1 LQKWLHLASN
11 LQYPPSNEFEWN
23 IEYRMQIDK
32 SIFFL
37 QIMLARL
44 RMCVFFCTFARYFAK
59 YMLTHLHIRN
69 YALIS
74 HLDIDFHE
82 GFSVMTGETGAGK
95 SIILGALN
103 LVMGARADIKSITE
117 GEDKCVIEA
126 LFRPSSAVRSQI
138 ASLLDRSQSELLD
151 TLVIRRELSA
161 SGRSRSFVND
171 EVVTQAELKALA
183 RQLIDIH
190 SQHESL
196 MIGDDLF
203 QIQVVD
209 AIAGNNSEREAYA
222 AAYTNYQEAVAAL
235 HKAEALAKKIQAD
248 ADYLQWQYQQLV
260 EAQLVAGEIEELE
273 EEEYRLSHAEE
284 IQASLAQALQQ
295 LDSDQGALAMI
306 HSAGS
311 GLFKVVQNGS
321 ELSRVTERLDSVEIE
336 LKDILSD
343 IQRLYDRTELDPMR
357 LEQVGER
364 LSMLQTLMKK
374 HRVQTVEEL
383 IALRE
388 EYAEQVQRI
397 ENIDEEIE
405 RLRVESVRLKGEA
418 ERAAQQLT
426 QSRKSVCE
434 KIAMHLVEDMQR
446 LGVPH
451 AKVAVDIQ
459 PTEDFTETG
468 KDNVQFMFAAN
479 LNQSLRR
486 VAEVASGGEISRL
499 MLCIKALIAS
509 SNGLPTIIFDEIDTG
524 VSGAIASQMGE
535 IMRQMGTS
543 RQIITITHLPQ
554 VAARGEQHYLVYKED
569 TDVRTETHIRV
580 LTEAEH
586 EQEIEKMRQL

>member
-1 LQKWLHLASN
+1 MWAIL
-11 LQYPPSNEFEWN
+11 
-23 IEYRMQIDK
+23 
-32 SIFFL
+32 
-37 QIMLARL
+37 
-44 RMCVFFCTFARYFAK
+44 AK

-117 GEDKCVIEA
+117 GEEKCVIEA
-126 LFRPSSAVRSQI
+126 LFRPSSTVRSQI

-151 TLVIRRELSA
+151 TLVIRRELSV

-209 AIAGNNSEREAYA
+209 AIAGNESEREAYA

-397 ENIDEEIE
+397 ENIDEEVE
-405 RLRVESVRLKGEA
+405 GLKVESVRLKGEA

-451 AKVAVDIQ
+451 AKVAVNIQ

-569 TDVRTETHIRV
+569 TDVRTETHIRA
-580 LTEAEH
+580 LNEAEH

>member
-1 LQKWLHLASN
+1 MWAILA
-11 LQYPPSNEFEWN
+11 E
-23 IEYRMQIDK
+23 
-32 SIFFL
+32 
-37 QIMLARL
+37 
-44 RMCVFFCTFARYFAK
+44 

-117 GEDKCVIEA
+117 GEEKCVIEA
-126 LFRPSSAVRSQI
+126 LFRPSSTVRSQI

-209 AIAGNNSEREAYA
+209 AIAGNESEREAYA

-405 RLRVESVRLKGEA
+405 GLKVESVRLKGEA

>member
-1 LQKWLHLASN
+1 MHNS
-11 LQYPPSNEFEWN
+11 
-23 IEYRMQIDK
+23 RK
-32 SIFFL
+32 S
-37 QIMLARL
+37 
-44 RMCVFFCTFARYFAK
+44 CTFANYFVK
-59 YMLTHLHIRN
+59 DMLTHLHIRN

-117 GEDKCVIEA
+117 GEERCVIEA
-126 LFRPSSAVRSQI
+126 TFGEDLI
-138 ASLLDRSQSELLD
+138 
-151 TLVIRRELSA
+151 IRRELSA
-161 SGRSRSFVND
+161 NGRSRSFVND
-171 EVVTQAELKALA
+171 EIVTQTELKALA

-209 AIAGNNSEREAYA
+209 AIAGNTAEREAYSH
-222 AAYTNYQEAVAAL
+222 AYISYQEAIAAL
-235 HKAEALAKKIQAD
+235 REAQALAKKAQAD
-248 ADYLQWQYQQLV
+248 ADYLQWQYTQLL

-284 IQASLAQALQQ
+284 IQTALAQALQQ
-295 LDSDQGALAMI
+295 LDSDNGALSLI
-306 HSAGS
+306 HSTR
-311 GLFKVVQNGS
+311 
-321 ELSRVTERLDSVEIE
+321 LSDADSALAERIDSVEIE
-336 LKDILSD
+336 LKDIVSD
-343 IQRLYDRTELDPMR
+343 IQRLYDRTERDPMR
-357 LEQVGER
+357 LEQVQER
-364 LSMLQTLMKK
+364 ISMLQTLMKK
-374 HRVQTVEEL
+374 HHVQTVDQLITLRDEL
-383 IALRE
+383 AT
-388 EYAEQVQRI
+388 QVQRI
-397 ENIDEEIE
+397 ENIDEDLAHLQAEVDTAHSALSIAADALTAS
-405 RLRVESVRLKGEA
+405 RLEPCNLIA
-418 ERAAQQLT
+418 
-426 QSRKSVCE
+426 SR
-434 KIAMHLVEDMQR
+434 LVEDMVR

-459 PTEDFTETG
+459 PTNDFSETG
-468 KDNVQFMFAAN
+468 KDNVQFLFAAN

-535 IMRQMGTS
+535 IMRQMAQS

-554 VAARGEQHYLVYKED
+554 VAARCEQHYLVYKED
-569 TDVRTETHIRV
+569 TDVRTETHIRQ
-580 LTEAEH
+580 LSDQEH
-586 EQEIEKMRQL
+586 DMEIEKMRSL

>member
-1 LQKWLHLASN
+1 
-11 LQYPPSNEFEWN
+11 
-23 IEYRMQIDK
+23 
-32 SIFFL
+32 
-37 QIMLARL
+37 
-44 RMCVFFCTFARYFAK
+44 
-59 YMLTHLHIRN
+59 MLTHLHIRN

-117 GEDKCVIEA
+117 GEERCVIEA
-126 LFRPSSAVRSQI
+126 TFGEDLI
-138 ASLLDRSQSELLD
+138 
-151 TLVIRRELSA
+151 IRRELSA
-161 SGRSRSFVND
+161 NGRSRSFVND
-171 EVVTQAELKALA
+171 EIVTQTELKALA

-209 AIAGNNSEREAYA
+209 AIAGNTAEREAYSH
-222 AAYTNYQEAVAAL
+222 AYISYQEAIAAL
-235 HKAEALAKKIQAD
+235 REAQALAKKAQAD
-248 ADYLQWQYQQLV
+248 ADYLQWQHTQLV
-260 EAQLVAGEIEELE
+260 EAQLLAGEIEELE

-284 IQASLAQALQQ
+284 IQTALAQALQQ
-295 LDSDQGALAMI
+295 LDSDNGALFLI
-306 HSAGS
+306 HSTR
-311 GLFKVVQNGS
+311 
-321 ELSRVTERLDSVEIE
+321 LSDADSALAERIDSVEIE
-336 LKDILSD
+336 LKDIVSD
-343 IQRLYDRTELDPMR
+343 IQRLYDRTERDPMR
-357 LEQVGER
+357 LEQVQER
-364 LSMLQTLMKK
+364 ISMLQTLMKK
-374 HRVQTVEEL
+374 HHVQTVDQLITLRDEL
-383 IALRE
+383 AT
-388 EYAEQVQRI
+388 QVQRI
-397 ENIDEEIE
+397 ENIDEDLA
-405 RLRVESVRLKGEA
+405 RLQAEVDTAHSALSIAAEALTASRLA
-418 ERAAQQLT
+418 PCNLIA
-426 QSRKSVCE
+426 SR
-434 KIAMHLVEDMQR
+434 LVEDMVR

-459 PTEDFTETG
+459 PTNDFSETG
-468 KDNVQFMFAAN
+468 KDNVQFLFAAN

-535 IMRQMGTS
+535 IMRQMAQS

-554 VAARGEQHYLVYKED
+554 VAARCEQHYLVYKED
-569 TDVRTETHIRV
+569 TDVRTETHIRQ
-580 LTEAEH
+580 LSDQEH
-586 EQEIEKMRQL
+586 DMEIEKMRSL

>member
-1 LQKWLHLASN
+1 
-11 LQYPPSNEFEWN
+11 
-23 IEYRMQIDK
+23 
-32 SIFFL
+32 
-37 QIMLARL
+37 
-44 RMCVFFCTFARYFAK
+44 
-59 YMLTHLHIRN
+59 MLTHLHIRN

-117 GEDKCVIEA
+117 GEERCVIEA
-126 LFRPSSAVRSQI
+126 TFGEDLI
-138 ASLLDRSQSELLD
+138 
-151 TLVIRRELSA
+151 IRRELSA
-161 SGRSRSFVND
+161 NGRSRSFVND
-171 EVVTQAELKALA
+171 EIVTQTELKALA

-209 AIAGNNSEREAYA
+209 AIAGNTAEREAYSH
-222 AAYTNYQEAVAAL
+222 AYISYQEAIAAL
-235 HKAEALAKKIQAD
+235 REAQALAKKAQAD
-248 ADYLQWQYQQLV
+248 ADYLQWQYTQLL

-284 IQASLAQALQQ
+284 IQTALAQALQQ
-295 LDSDQGALAMI
+295 LDSDHGALSLI
-306 HSAGS
+306 HSTR
-311 GLFKVVQNGS
+311 
-321 ELSRVTERLDSVEIE
+321 LSDADSALAERIDSVEIE
-336 LKDILSD
+336 LKDIVSD
-343 IQRLYDRTELDPMR
+343 IQRLYDRTERDPMR
-357 LEQVGER
+357 LEQVQER
-364 LSMLQTLMKK
+364 ISMLQTLMKK
-374 HRVQTVEEL
+374 HHVQTVDQLITLRDEL
-383 IALRE
+383 AT
-388 EYAEQVQRI
+388 QVQRI
-397 ENIDEEIE
+397 ENIDEDLA
-405 RLRVESVRLKGEA
+405 RLQAEVDTAHSALSIAADALTASRLA
-418 ERAAQQLT
+418 PCNLIA
-426 QSRKSVCE
+426 SR
-434 KIAMHLVEDMQR
+434 LVEDMVR

-459 PTEDFTETG
+459 PTNDFSETG
-468 KDNVQFMFAAN
+468 KDNVQFLFAAN

-535 IMRQMGTS
+535 IMRQMAQS

-554 VAARGEQHYLVYKED
+554 VAARCEQHYLVYKED
-569 TDVRTETHIRV
+569 TDVRTETHIRQ
-580 LTEAEH
+580 LSAQEH
-586 EQEIEKMRQL
+586 DMEIEKMRSL

>member
-1 LQKWLHLASN
+1 
-11 LQYPPSNEFEWN
+11 
-23 IEYRMQIDK
+23 
-32 SIFFL
+32 
-37 QIMLARL
+37 
-44 RMCVFFCTFARYFAK
+44 
-59 YMLTHLHIRN
+59 MLTHLHIRN

-117 GEDKCVIEA
+117 GEERCVIEA
-126 LFRPSSAVRSQI
+126 TFGEDLI
-138 ASLLDRSQSELLD
+138 
-151 TLVIRRELSA
+151 IRRELSA
-161 SGRSRSFVND
+161 NGRSRSFVND
-171 EVVTQAELKALA
+171 EIVTQTELKALA

-209 AIAGNNSEREAYA
+209 AIAGNTAEREAYSH
-222 AAYTNYQEAVAAL
+222 AYISYQEAIAAL
-235 HKAEALAKKIQAD
+235 REAQALAKKAQAD
-248 ADYLQWQYQQLV
+248 ADYLQWQHTQLV

-284 IQASLAQALQQ
+284 IQTALAQALQQ
-295 LDSDQGALAMI
+295 LDSDHGALSLI
-306 HSAGS
+306 HSTR
-311 GLFKVVQNGS
+311 
-321 ELSRVTERLDSVEIE
+321 LSDADSALAERIDSVEIE
-336 LKDILSD
+336 LKDIVSD
-343 IQRLYDRTELDPMR
+343 IQRLYDRTERDPMR
-357 LEQVGER
+357 LEQVQER
-364 LSMLQTLMKK
+364 ISMLQTLMKK
-374 HRVQTVEEL
+374 HRVQTVDQLITLRDEL
-383 IALRE
+383 AT
-388 EYAEQVQRI
+388 QVQRI
-397 ENIDEEIE
+397 ENIDEDLA
-405 RLRVESVRLKGEA
+405 RLQAEVDTAHSALSIAAEALTASRLA
-418 ERAAQQLT
+418 PCNLIA
-426 QSRKSVCE
+426 SR
-434 KIAMHLVEDMQR
+434 LVEDMVR

-459 PTEDFTETG
+459 PTNDFSETG
-468 KDNVQFMFAAN
+468 KDNVQFLFAAN

-535 IMRQMGTS
+535 IMRQMAQS

-554 VAARGEQHYLVYKED
+554 VAARCEQHYLVYKED
-569 TDVRTETHIRV
+569 TDVRTETHIRQ
-580 LTEAEH
+580 LSDQEH
-586 EQEIEKMRQL
+586 DMEIEKMRSL

>member
-1 LQKWLHLASN
+1 
-11 LQYPPSNEFEWN
+11 
-23 IEYRMQIDK
+23 
-32 SIFFL
+32 
-37 QIMLARL
+37 
-44 RMCVFFCTFARYFAK
+44 
-59 YMLTHLHIRN
+59 MLTHLHIRN

-117 GEDKCVIEA
+117 GEERCVIEA
-126 LFRPSSAVRSQI
+126 TFGEDLI
-138 ASLLDRSQSELLD
+138 
-151 TLVIRRELSA
+151 IRRELSA
-161 SGRSRSFVND
+161 NGRSRSFVND
-171 EVVTQAELKALA
+171 EIVTQTELKALA

-209 AIAGNNSEREAYA
+209 AIAGNTAEREAYSQ
-222 AAYTNYQEAVAAL
+222 AYISYQEAIAAL
-235 HKAEALAKKIQAD
+235 REAQALAKKAQAD
-248 ADYLQWQYQQLV
+248 ADYLQWQYTQLL

-284 IQASLAQALQQ
+284 IQTALAQALQQ
-295 LDSDQGALAMI
+295 LDSDNGALSLI
-306 HSAGS
+306 HSTR
-311 GLFKVVQNGS
+311 
-321 ELSRVTERLDSVEIE
+321 LSDADSALAERIDSVEIE
-336 LKDILSD
+336 LKDIVSD
-343 IQRLYDRTELDPMR
+343 IQRLYERTERDPMR
-357 LEQVGER
+357 LEQVQER
-364 LSMLQTLMKK
+364 ISMLQTLMKK
-374 HRVQTVEEL
+374 HRVQTVDQLITLRDEL
-383 IALRE
+383 AT
-388 EYAEQVQRI
+388 QVQRI
-397 ENIDEEIE
+397 ENLDEDLA
-405 RLRVESVRLKGEA
+405 RLQAEVDTAHSALSIAAEALTASRLA
-418 ERAAQQLT
+418 PCNLIA
-426 QSRKSVCE
+426 SR
-434 KIAMHLVEDMQR
+434 LVEDMVR

-459 PTEDFTETG
+459 PTNDFSETG
-468 KDNVQFMFAAN
+468 KDNVQFLFAAN

-499 MLCIKALIAS
+499 MLCIKSLIAS

-535 IMRQMGTS
+535 IMRQMAQS

-554 VAARGEQHYLVYKED
+554 VAARCEQHYLVYKED
-569 TDVRTETHIRV
+569 TDVRTETHIRQ
-580 LTEAEH
+580 LSAQEH
-586 EQEIEKMRQL
+586 DMEIEKMRSL

>member
-1 LQKWLHLASN
+1 MWAIL
-11 LQYPPSNEFEWN
+11 
-23 IEYRMQIDK
+23 
-32 SIFFL
+32 
-37 QIMLARL
+37 
-44 RMCVFFCTFARYFAK
+44 AK

-117 GEDKCVIEA
+117 GEEKCVIEA
-126 LFRPSSAVRSQI
+126 LFRPSSTVRSQI

-209 AIAGNNSEREAYA
+209 AIAGNASEREAYA

-397 ENIDEEIE
+397 ENIDEEVE
-405 RLRVESVRLKGEA
+405 GLRVASDEARRRLGEEA
-418 ERAAQQLT
+418 RRLT

-569 TDVRTETHIRV
+569 TDVRTETHIRA
-580 LTEAEH
+580 LNEAEH

>member
-1 LQKWLHLASN
+1 
-11 LQYPPSNEFEWN
+11 
-23 IEYRMQIDK
+23 
-32 SIFFL
+32 
-37 QIMLARL
+37 
-44 RMCVFFCTFARYFAK
+44 
-59 YMLTHLHIRN
+59 MLTHLHIRN

-117 GEDKCVIEA
+117 GEERCVIEA
-126 LFRPSSAVRSQI
+126 TFGEDLI
-138 ASLLDRSQSELLD
+138 
-151 TLVIRRELSA
+151 IRRELSA
-161 SGRSRSFVND
+161 NGRSRSFVND
-171 EVVTQAELKALA
+171 EIVTQTELKALA

-209 AIAGNNSEREAYA
+209 AIAGNTAERESYSHAYIS
-222 AAYTNYQEAVAAL
+222 YQEAIAAL
-235 HKAEALAKKIQAD
+235 REAQALAKKAQAD
-248 ADYLQWQYQQLV
+248 ADYLQWQYTQLL

-284 IQASLAQALQQ
+284 IQTALAQALQQ
-295 LDSDQGALAMI
+295 LDSDHGALSLI
-306 HSAGS
+306 HSTR
-311 GLFKVVQNGS
+311 
-321 ELSRVTERLDSVEIE
+321 LSDADSALAERIDSVEIE
-336 LKDILSD
+336 LKDIVSD
-343 IQRLYDRTELDPMR
+343 IQRLYDRIERDPMR
-357 LEQVGER
+357 LEQVQER
-364 LSMLQTLMKK
+364 ISMLQTLMKK
-374 HRVQTVEEL
+374 HHVQTIDEL
-383 IALRE
+383 ITLRDE
-388 EYAEQVQRI
+388 LATQVQRI
-397 ENIDEEIE
+397 ENIDEDLAHLQAEVDIAHSALSIAADALTAS
-405 RLRVESVRLKGEA
+405 RLEPCHLIA
-418 ERAAQQLT
+418 
-426 QSRKSVCE
+426 SR
-434 KIAMHLVEDMQR
+434 LVEDMVR

-459 PTEDFTETG
+459 PTNDFSETG
-468 KDNVQFMFAAN
+468 KDNVQFLFAAN

-535 IMRQMGTS
+535 IMRQMAQS

-554 VAARGEQHYLVYKED
+554 VAARCEQHYLVYKED
-569 TDVRTETHIRV
+569 TDVRTETHIRQ
-580 LTEAEH
+580 LSDQEH
-586 EQEIEKMRQL
+586 DMEIEKMRSL

>member
-1 LQKWLHLASN
+1 
-11 LQYPPSNEFEWN
+11 
-23 IEYRMQIDK
+23 M
-32 SIFFL
+32 
-37 QIMLARL
+37 

-117 GEDKCVIEA
+117 GEEKCVIEA
-126 LFRPSSAVRSQI
+126 LFRPSSTVRSQI

-405 RLRVESVRLKGEA
+405 RLKVESVRLKGEA

>member
-1 LQKWLHLASN
+1 
-11 LQYPPSNEFEWN
+11 
-23 IEYRMQIDK
+23 
-32 SIFFL
+32 
-37 QIMLARL
+37 
-44 RMCVFFCTFARYFAK
+44 
-59 YMLTHLHIRN
+59 MLTHLHIRN

-117 GEDKCVIEA
+117 GEEKCVIEA
-126 LFRPSSAVRSQI
+126 LFRPSSTVRSQI

-405 RLRVESVRLKGEA
+405 GLRVASDEARRRLGEEA
-418 ERAAQQLT
+418 RRLT

-569 TDVRTETHIRV
+569 TDVRTETHIRA
-580 LTEAEH
+580 LNEAEH

>member
-1 LQKWLHLASN
+1 
-11 LQYPPSNEFEWN
+11 
-23 IEYRMQIDK
+23 
-32 SIFFL
+32 
-37 QIMLARL
+37 
-44 RMCVFFCTFARYFAK
+44 
-59 YMLTHLHIRN
+59 MLTHLHIRN

-117 GEDKCVIEA
+117 GEERCVIEA
-126 LFRPSSAVRSQI
+126 TFGEDLI
-138 ASLLDRSQSELLD
+138 
-151 TLVIRRELSA
+151 IRRELSA
-161 SGRSRSFVND
+161 NGRSRSFVND
-171 EVVTQAELKALA
+171 EIVTQTELKALA

-209 AIAGNNSEREAYA
+209 AIAGNTAERESYSHAYIS
-222 AAYTNYQEAVAAL
+222 YQEAIAAL
-235 HKAEALAKKIQAD
+235 REAQALAKKAQAD
-248 ADYLQWQYQQLV
+248 ADYLQWQYTQLL

-284 IQASLAQALQQ
+284 IQTALAQALQQ
-295 LDSDQGALAMI
+295 LDSDYGALSLI
-306 HSAGS
+306 HSTR
-311 GLFKVVQNGS
+311 
-321 ELSRVTERLDSVEIE
+321 LSDADSALAERIDSVEIE
-336 LKDILSD
+336 LKDIVSD
-343 IQRLYDRTELDPMR
+343 IQRLYDRIERDPMR
-357 LEQVGER
+357 LEQVQER
-364 LSMLQTLMKK
+364 ISMLQTLMKK
-374 HRVQTVEEL
+374 HHVQTIDEL
-383 IALRE
+383 ITLRDE
-388 EYAEQVQRI
+388 LATQVQRI
-397 ENIDEEIE
+397 ENIDEDLAHLQAEVDIAHSALSIAADALTAS
-405 RLRVESVRLKGEA
+405 RLEPCHLIA
-418 ERAAQQLT
+418 
-426 QSRKSVCE
+426 SR
-434 KIAMHLVEDMQR
+434 LVEDMVR

-459 PTEDFTETG
+459 PTNDFSETG
-468 KDNVQFMFAAN
+468 KDNVQFLFAAN

-535 IMRQMGTS
+535 IMRQMAQS

-554 VAARGEQHYLVYKED
+554 VAARCEQHYLVYKED
-569 TDVRTETHIRV
+569 TDVRTETHIRQ
-580 LTEAEH
+580 LSDQEH
-586 EQEIEKMRQL
+586 DMEIEKMRSL

>member
-1 LQKWLHLASN
+1 
-11 LQYPPSNEFEWN
+11 
-23 IEYRMQIDK
+23 
-32 SIFFL
+32 
-37 QIMLARL
+37 
-44 RMCVFFCTFARYFAK
+44 
-59 YMLTHLHIRN
+59 MLTHLHIRN

-126 LFRPSSAVRSQI
+126 TFSHLSSNQLIDSSTDLI
-138 ASLLDRSQSELLD
+138 
-151 TLVIRRELSA
+151 IRRELSA
-161 SGRSRSFVND
+161 NGRSRSFVND
-171 EVVTQAELKALA
+171 EVVTQTELKALA

-203 QIQVVD
+203 QIEVVD
-209 AIAGNNSEREAYA
+209 AIAGNSTEREEYSEAYH
-222 AAYTNYQEAVAAL
+222 AYLQAMAAL
-235 HKAEALAKKIQAD
+235 REAEALAKKAQAD
-248 ADYLQWQYQQLV
+248 ADYMQWQYNQLV
-260 EAQLVAGEIEELE
+260 EAQLFTGEIEALE

-295 LDSDQGALAMI
+295 LDGDHGALALI
-306 HSAGS
+306 HSTR
-311 GLFKVVQNGS
+311 
-321 ELSRVTERLDSVEIE
+321 LSDANSTLAERLDSVEIE
-336 LKDILSD
+336 LKDIVSD
-343 IQRLYDRTELDPMR
+343 IQHIYAHTERDPMR
-357 LEQVGER
+357 LEVVQER

-374 HRVQTVEEL
+374 HRVQTIEEL
-383 IALRE
+383 IALRDQL
-388 EYAEQVQRI
+388 AGQVQRL
-397 ENIDEEIE
+397 ENMDEEIAQ
-405 RLRVESVRLKGEA
+405 LTIQSLQLKDKTDQ
-418 ERAAQQLT
+418 AAARLT
-426 QSRKSVCE
+426 QSRQSVCN
-434 KIAMHLVEDMQR
+434 KIEVQLVADMVR

-459 PTEDFTETG
+459 PTDDFTETG

-524 VSGAIASQMGE
+524 VSGTIASQMGE
-535 IMRQMGTS
+535 IMRQMAEA

-554 VAARGEQHYLVYKED
+554 VASRGEHHYLVYKED
-569 TDVRTETHIRV
+569 TDVRTETHIRQ
-580 LTEAEH
+580 LTAAEH
-586 EQEIEKMRQL
+586 ETEIEKMRTL